1 MDCAVCAHDASLVGA
16 LNAAHDVVFARVDAC
31 LDELEQ
37 LPRASQRDVHRWL
50 LRVGGHLGCLRG
62 DGQLT
67 RSAPGT
73 AYCLPEYGGIGD
85 GSQFN
90 VLVADTYNLCPE
102 SCGLLGG

>member
-1 MDCAVCAHDASLVGA
+1 MQRVFLSRPLLPAGLRAHDAQCRIRRGVR
-16 LNAAHDVVFARVDAC
+16 ARGRLLGRA
-31 LDELEQ
+31 
-37 LPRASQRDVHRWL
+37 RASQRDVHRWL
-50 LRVGGHLGCLRG
+50 VRVGGHLGCVRG

-85 GSQFN
+85 GSKLN
-90 VLVADTYNLCPE
+90 ALVADTYNLCPE